1 MRADRNSRYSP
12 QRTRRGIE
20 MKSALRLLIL
30 MAVTVTVAGLLGGWK
45 WDKPTPSGGTA
56 ATVYAAVTG

>member
-1 MRADRNSRYSP
+1 
-12 QRTRRGIE
+12 

-56 ATVYAAVTG
+56 AAVYAAVTWG

>member
-1 MRADRNSRYSP
+1 
-12 QRTRRGIE
+12 

-45 WDKPTPSGGTA
+45 WDSPRPSSSTA
-56 ATVYAAVTG
+56 AAVYASVASG

>member
-1 MRADRNSRYSP
+1 
-12 QRTRRGIE
+12 

-45 WDKPTPSGGTA
+45 WDRPTPSGSTP
-56 ATVYAAVTG
+56 AAVSVSVASG